1 MDEQTQSALIE
12 YAQKV
17 EAAAANLRQ
26 TIANLSLTN
35 KTETEVT
42 ETVFSV
48 LNFEK
53 RTSTRLGD
61 YEVAAKTANEI
72 SAWTQAINILTR
84 NKTTINSRYHAENY
98 AYSYWLYGE
107 DQDRIYRQKL
117 KTKPQK

>member
-1 MDEQTQSALIE
+1 MNEQTQTALIE

-35 KTETEVT
+35 KTETEVN

-61 YEVAAKTANEI
+61 YEVAAKTTNKEQ
-72 SAWTQAINILTR
+72 AWIQAITILSR
-84 NKTTINSRYHAENY
+84 NKAAINSRYHVDGY
-98 AYSYWLYGE
+98 VFSYWLYGE
-107 DQDRIYRQKL
+107 EKDRIYRQKL
-117 KTKPQK
+117 KAKPQT